1 MFHVCSKAEKLYE
14 VRDELLLNKNKPMKF
29 KIRFHL
35 YIHNKCVAFKKHF
48 CCHSRCVCVLSIQ
61 NEAAAHHM
69 HCCTDLKSI
78 FCRPA
83 LISLNRCCIIIGNA
97 VVF

>member
-1 MFHVCSKAEKLYE
+1 
-14 VRDELLLNKNKPMKF
+14 MKF

-69 HCCTDLKSI
+69 HCCTDLEKYFLQACFDFSQ
-78 FCRPA
+78 
-83 LISLNRCCIIIGNA
+83 SLLHYYR
-97 VVF
+97 